1 MRIAFY
7 APLKPPDSDRPSG
20 DRTMARLL
28 IAALERSGHAVELAA
43 RLRSRDATGLA
54 DRQRRLAALGGR
66 VAERYLRAV
75 ATGGRPAPE
84 LWFTY
89 HLYYK
94 APDWVGPVV
103 ADRLG
108 IPYVAAEAS
117 VAGKRAGGAWDLG
130 HRGTL
135 AALARADLVIGFN
148 SRDAAAVRPALG
160 AAGCYRHLPPFLDPA
175 VPHDRSEAR
184 AAVGALLGLP
194 DDVPWL
200 LAVGMMRP
208 GAKVASYRLLGRALA
223 GLADKPWQL
232 IVVGDGP
239 ARSEVVEALAP
250 LAGRVRLAGAAEPA
264 RLRGFY
270 AAADLMVWPAI
281 QEAYGMALL
290 EAQAAGLPV
299 LAGDVGGVPDIVRDG
314 ETGRLVPE
322 GDAASFAAALRGLLD
337 DPAARLRMGEA
348 ARRNVLA
355 RHGVAAAAAALD
367 GWLRDTLERRRAGR
381 GAGPT

>member
-1 MRIAFY
+1 MRIGFY

-28 IAALERSGHAVELAA
+28 VAALRRAGHTVEIAA
-43 RLRSRDATGLA
+43 RLRSRDGAGIP
-54 DRQRRLAALGGR
+54 DRQRRLAALAAR
-66 VAERYLRAV
+66 LAERYLASVRS
-75 ATGGRPAPE
+75 GRRPAPD

-94 APDWVGPVV
+94 APDCIGPAV
-103 ADRLG
+103 ADGLG
-108 IPYVAAEAS
+108 IPYVVAEAS
-117 VAGKRAGGAWDLG
+117 VAGKRAGGAWDIG
-130 HRGTL
+130 HRATL
-135 AALARADLVIGFN
+135 AALARADLAIGFN
-148 SRDAAAVRPALG
+148 SRDAAAVRPALSDG
-160 AAGCYRHLPPFLDPA
+160 ARYRHLPPFLEPSA
-175 VPHDRSEAR
+175 PLDRGEAR

-194 DDVPWL
+194 DEVPWL

-208 GAKVASYRLLGRALA
+208 GAKTQSYRLLARALA
-223 GLADKPWQL
+223 GLAGRPWQL

-239 ARSEVVEALAP
+239 ARDEVARALAP

-270 AAADLMVWPAI
+270 TAADLMVWPAI

-314 ETGRLVPE
+314 ITGRLVPE
-322 GDAASFAAALRGLLD
+322 GDTEAFAAALCGLLD
-337 DPAARLRMGEA
+337 DPAGCRRMGEA
-348 ARRNVLA
+348 ARRTVLA
-355 RHGVAAAAAALD
+355 AHGAAAAATTLD
-367 GWLRDTLERRRAGR
+367 GWLLEAVERRRA
-381 GAGPT
+381 ASP